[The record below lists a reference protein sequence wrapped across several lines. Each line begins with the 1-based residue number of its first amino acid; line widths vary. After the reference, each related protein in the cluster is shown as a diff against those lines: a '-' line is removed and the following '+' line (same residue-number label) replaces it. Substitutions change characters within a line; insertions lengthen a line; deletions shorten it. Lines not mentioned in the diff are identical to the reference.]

1 MVTLS
6 DLKRF
11 MVERQRA
18 SLNEIAIH
26 FDTPASAVR
35 PMLDQWIAKG
45 RLRKLDITGGCGKVG
60 AGCACREKP
69 SEVFEWTM

>member
-1 MVTLS
+1 MLTLS

-60 AGCACREKP
+60 SGCTCKEKP

>member
-1 MVTLS
+1 MLTLS

-45 RLRKLDITGGCGKVG
+45 RLRKLDVTGGCGKVSG
-60 AGCACREKP
+60 GCSCKEKP